1 VRSEERHDLFLDAHT
16 STRCQPMNAKS
27 QTHDTDAQTPGDGG
41 DRDDRDAL
49 PATRGA
55 ARFLEGLD
63 PETPVSE
70 LYDEYR
76 DWRERQEGER

>member
-1 VRSEERHDLFLDAHT
+1 
-16 STRCQPMNAKS
+16 MNAKS

-76 DWRERQEGER
+76 DWRGRQEGDR